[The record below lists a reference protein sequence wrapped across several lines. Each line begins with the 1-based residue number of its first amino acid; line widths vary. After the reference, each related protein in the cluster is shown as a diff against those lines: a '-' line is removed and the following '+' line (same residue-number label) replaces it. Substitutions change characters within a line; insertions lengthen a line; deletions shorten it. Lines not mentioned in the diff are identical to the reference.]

1 MGFSKIP
8 SRPGITVAT
17 SKCDGFGRRSQNQTK
32 FFVSRFMMG
41 FLKIPS
47 QNRLQI
53 FLSAKT
59 RHKNPCKFFCRQKP
73 VTKIRANFLSTKT
86 ITKSLAF
93 FCRQNPV
100 TKLRADFC
108 KFKIT
113 KTRWNLGLHKSPW
126 SWGDTANSNS
136 LVRHW
141 VKTLVYHQDQTR
153 TLWIISQCHIS
164 IKLVSLFLGSLSIG
178 HL

>member
-1 MGFSKIP
+1 MIKLSPRLGFVMGFSKIP

-59 RHKNPCKFFCRQKP
+59 RHKNPCKFFCQQKP
-73 VTKIRANFLSTKT
+73 SQNRLHFFVDKT
-86 ITKSLAF
+86 PLQNCVQIFVNLKSQKHVEIWAF
-93 FCRQNPV
+93 TNP
-100 TKLRADFC
+100 LEAEE
-108 KFKIT
+108 I
-113 KTRWNLGLHKSPW
+113 PP
-126 SWGDTANSNS
+126 
-136 LVRHW
+136 
-141 VKTLVYHQDQTR
+141 TL
-153 TLWIISQCHIS
+153 TL
-164 IKLVSLFLGSLSIG
+164 
-178 HL
+178 

>member
-1 MGFSKIP
+1 MIKLSPRLGFVMGFSKIP

-17 SKCDGFGRRSQNQTK
+17 SKCDGFGRRSQNHTK

-59 RHKNPCKFFCRQKP
+59 RHKNPCKLFCRQKP
-73 VTKIRANFLSTKT
+73 VAKIRAIFLSTKT

-93 FCRQNPV
+93 FVDKTPLQNRV
-100 TKLRADFC
+100 QIFV
-108 KFKIT
+108 
-113 KTRWNLGLHKSPW
+113 NLKSQKHVEIWAFTNPLE
-126 SWGDTANSNS
+126 AEEIPP
-136 LVRHW
+136 
-141 VKTLVYHQDQTR
+141 TL
-153 TLWIISQCHIS
+153 TL
-164 IKLVSLFLGSLSIG
+164 
-178 HL
+178 